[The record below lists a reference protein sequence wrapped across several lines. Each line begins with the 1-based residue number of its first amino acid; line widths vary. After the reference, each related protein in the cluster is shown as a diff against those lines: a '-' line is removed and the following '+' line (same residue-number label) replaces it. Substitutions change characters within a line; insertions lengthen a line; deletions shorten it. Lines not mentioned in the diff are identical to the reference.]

1 MRKEEIEK
9 KKIECMGKLNK
20 ILLGVPPFY
29 RELQKIF
36 MGDHPQVTIVVQNFI
51 FYNITYFIENYF
63 IIHTHTHTY
72 IYIYI
77 GK

>member
-36 MGDHPQVTIVVQNFI
+36 MDDRPQVTIVV
-51 FYNITYFIENYF
+51 
-63 IIHTHTHTY
+63 
-72 IYIYI
+72 
-77 GK
+77 